1 MLKTAFENLRSR
13 SPLIHNITN
22 YVTVNDCA
30 NMVLACGASPI
41 MADDAAEVED
51 ITTICGGLN
60 INIGTLN
67 SRTIESMLK
76 AGKKANALGH
86 PVVLDPVGAG
96 ASALRT
102 ETACRLLDEVRFT
115 VIRGNISEV
124 KTLASGA
131 GTTKGV
137 DADVADWAHQAV
149 DTFQNT
155 YGEEPDL
162 GVPYELETTYS
173 TTRSTPS
180 VLSIVWKTA
189 SYTGGAHGNLEIT
202 TTTYDMKRGAL
213 IDLYDVF
220 ENLDTALDVMS
231 RYCTKAL
238 TKSLGDMYN
247 DDMLRSGT
255 APEAENFS
263 SFALTPEGIRIF
275 FQPYQVAPWAAGSQ
289 VVDIPLDALADAGP
303 RLSLWGK

>member
-1 MLKTAFENLRSR
+1 MSYFVRFLL
-13 SPLIHNITN
+13 LCC
-22 YVTVNDCA
+22 TVA
-30 NMVLACGASPI
+30 LAIP
-41 MADDAAEVED
+41 
-51 ITTICGGLN
+51 TY
-60 INIGTLN
+60 
-67 SRTIESMLK
+67 
-76 AGKKANALGH
+76 ANALNERDA
-86 PVVLDPVGAG
+86 VVSRQTGKLQ
-96 ASALRT
+96 
-102 ETACRLLDEVRFT
+102 
-115 VIRGNISEV
+115 IRVHYPITGN
-124 KTLASGA
+124 AR
-131 GTTKGV
+131 V

-202 TTTYDMKRGAL
+202 TTTYDMKSGAL

-238 TKSLGDMYN
+238 TKSLGVQRRHAPQRHRP
-247 DDMLRSGT
+247 RSRK
-255 APEAENFS
+255 
-263 SFALTPEGIRIF
+263 L
-275 FQPYQVAPWAAGSQ
+275 FQLCAHARGHTHFLPAVSGGSVGRRVAGRGHPPRRAG
-289 VVDIPLDALADAGP
+289 
-303 RLSLWGK
+303 